1 MQTAIHFEGDLAYIC
16 VSDQGEIKEEEPVSY
31 GRSRVEF
38 VILTAQAQKEGTIGV
53 VFDEAAPQIV
63 QQAEEQCIRA
73 GITKEQ
79 VRFFTKEEA
88 ALGIVGF
95 RGDNLLRGN
104 SVIFDYT
111 KKQFTCY
118 EIRKTKD
125 RVLVDS
131 RDYTEQIKDA
141 ITNEEKDLAFLQI
154 IKQALVRGVTTT
166 VYLCGDG
173 FDGNWFE
180 QSTKALCL
188 GRRVFMG
195 KHLFACGAVYLCEN
209 DKHQS
214 NDAVVFAQNVTIS
227 QIGLV
232 VHHHGRDMFCPL
244 IMDGKPWKDSQG
256 EIEIFVS
263 GVNGL
268 SFEVRNRSGIKKASI
283 RMPLEGMKKDSD
295 FVYKL
300 RIQGEYIKAD
310 QCKIKIT
317 DLGFGQIRPASYQ
330 TWQQIIQL
338 ERGDYHE

>member
-1 MQTAIHFEGDLAYIC
+1 M
-16 VSDQGEIKEEEPVSY
+16 
-31 GRSRVEF
+31 
-38 VILTAQAQKEGTIGV
+38 
-53 VFDEAAPQIV
+53 
-63 QQAEEQCIRA
+63 
-73 GITKEQ
+73 
-79 VRFFTKEEA
+79 RFFTKEEA